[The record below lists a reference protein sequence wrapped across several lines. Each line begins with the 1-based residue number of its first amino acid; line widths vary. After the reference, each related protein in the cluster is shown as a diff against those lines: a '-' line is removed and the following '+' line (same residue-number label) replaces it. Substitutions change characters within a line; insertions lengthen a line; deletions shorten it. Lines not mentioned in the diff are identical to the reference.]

1 MTATIRF
8 DDTHVLKLALDPD
21 TLELAAVCIDETDGT
36 VTQYVITIDE

>member
-8 DDTHVLKLALDPD
+8 DSTHVLKVALDPD
-21 TLELAAVCIDETDGT
+21 SLELAAVVIDETDGT